1 MGIGR
6 WDSQG
11 LFKKRPHFSP
21 RVSYCLQSTSP
32 QVKNTASIALRNCV
46 GSHIHQEPRDL
57 CLSFPSCSHR
67 ASALPVL
74 LPTYWGGCCVSLSCW
89 MCKGRENKNG
99 VERAKRGVWVLGL
112 MSSSWVTFGVASSA
126 AVEYSLS
133 TFHLQGLEKQT
144 ARALLFR
151 VFIIKITHVDHFL
164 THVFISI
171 FFLLFLFLGS
181 SIILSFF
188 LSSFFPF
195 CWQGQPVLWQLKKRK
210 EWPLFTL
217 SCSAYHGVLLLKWIN
232 CVDTA

>member
-1 MGIGR
+1 M
-6 WDSQG
+6 S
-11 LFKKRPHFSP
+11 H
-21 RVSYCLQSTSP
+21 CLQNTSP
-32 QVKNTASIALRNCV
+32 QVKNTASIALRSCV
-46 GSHIHQEPRDL
+46 GSHIHQEPRGL

-74 LPTYWGGCCVSLSCW
+74 LPTYWGGYGVSLSCW

-99 VERAKRGVWVLGL
+99 VERAKTGVWALGL
-112 MSSSWVTFGVASSA
+112 MSSSWVTFRVASSA

-171 FFLLFLFLGS
+171 FFSLVFVPGQLYN
-181 SIILSFF
+181 SFF
-188 LSSFFPF
+188 LSFFFFSFLLTRPASTLATEEKKRTASVH
-195 CWQGQPVLWQLKKRK
+195 PVL
-210 EWPLFTL
+210 
-217 SCSAYHGVLLLKWIN
+217 
-232 CVDTA
+232 